1 MQRTKNSARSRES
14 LKIFET
20 RKKTRQSL
28 FKSNVIS
35 FKVEKKINHH
45 ISI

>member
-20 RKKTRQSL
+20 RKKARQNL
-28 FKSNVIS
+28 FKNNVIS
-35 FKVEKKINHH
+35 FKIEKKTNHH
-45 ISI
+45 ILI